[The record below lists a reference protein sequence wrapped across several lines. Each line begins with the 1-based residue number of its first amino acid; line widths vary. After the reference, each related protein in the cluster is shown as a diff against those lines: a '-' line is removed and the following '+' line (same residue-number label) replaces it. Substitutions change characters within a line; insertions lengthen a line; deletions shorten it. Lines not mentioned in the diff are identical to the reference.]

1 MSVTGSDSLAAIR
14 AQFATGLDGRVEA
27 LRSAL
32 SRLERAFRVEDVDAL
47 SHVAHSLVGTAASF
61 GAEALA
67 HAARELEN
75 LALGFSTTKNCGAQE
90 RAAATI
96 ALARIEEAAR
106 KYQWETASTEMG
118 SLAARM
124 AVVGELTSLI
134 NASFDLQEI
143 FRSAILKVRRVL
155 DFRRASVV
163 LTDEALQHYYL
174 HTVYDSLRGGFLTKQ
189 AVFSIEQGLTGQAI
203 RTGLPIRVDSLPG
216 TEGILSQAGRRVSA
230 MIIPL
235 RVGGQVIGA
244 LNFGH
249 EKSGRYTA
257 EDLEWAVVISRQ
269 IESAL
274 YYSKLLSTIAKQRED
289 LAREHAAVQR
299 QEHQLEALIDAS
311 DAAIMLVGPD
321 RTIVYAN
328 ALMARLTGIPREAV
342 VGATLDRIHQL
353 LGGSFADRAALTPQ
367 EKAITSD
374 EPLNDQVELAFPS
387 RAVCKRA
394 VAPVRDQDDSLIGH
408 IVLYRDVTR
417 EVEADRMKSE
427 FVSVVS
433 HELRTPMTSMKTALS
448 LLLAGAAGP
457 LEARARELLE
467 TSVRNIDRLIRLVG
481 DLLDL
486 SRIKAGRMELHSE
499 PVSLEQAVEFGV
511 ETVRAFAADQA
522 VKIESRPPPEP
533 VWVLGTQDRLVQV
546 IVNLLSNAI
555 KFSSQGTRVTI
566 RWWREDNWVIAEVAD
581 QGPGIPTDKLR
592 AIFEP
597 FLQLDTSS
605 ARAYGGAGLGLTISQ
620 DIVQALG
627 GELWAESEIG
637 KGSRFFVRLTVTTE
651 AALRSP

>member
-1 MSVTGSDSLAAIR
+1 MTGSDSLAAIR
-14 AQFATGLDGRVEA
+14 AQFAAGLDGRVEA
-27 LRSAL
+27 MRSAL
-32 SRLERAFRVEDVDAL
+32 SGLEHAFRVEGADAL
-47 SHVAHSLVGTAASF
+47 SHAAHSLVGTAASF
-61 GAEALA
+61 GAEALSD
-67 HAARELEN
+67 AARELEN
-75 LALGFSTTKNCGAQE
+75 LAFGFSAKKSYGAE
-90 RAAATI
+90 DRAAATT

-106 KYQWETASTEMG
+106 KYQSATPSTEMG

-134 NASFDLQEI
+134 NATFDLQEI

-189 AVFSIEQGLTGQAI
+189 AVFSIEQGLTGEAI
-203 RTGLPIRVDSLPG
+203 RTGRPIRVDSLPG
-216 TEGILSQAGRRVSA
+216 TEGILLQAGRRVSA
-230 MIIPL
+230 MIVPL
-235 RVGGQVIGA
+235 RVDGQVIGA

-257 EDLEWAVVISRQ
+257 EDLEWAVVLSRQ
-269 IESAL
+269 IETAL
-274 YYSKLLSTIAKQRED
+274 YYSKLLSTIAKQRKD
-289 LAREHAAVQR
+289 LAHEHAAVQR

-311 DAAIMLVGPD
+311 DAAIMLVGRD

-328 ALMARLTGIPREAV
+328 AMMARFAGIPREAV

-353 LGGSFADRAALTPQ
+353 LGGSFADRGALAPQ
-367 EKAITSD
+367 EKAITLD
-374 EPLNDQVELAFPS
+374 EPLNDQVEIAFPS
-387 RAVCKRA
+387 RAVCKRV
-394 VAPVRDQDDSLIGH
+394 VAPVRDRDDSLIGH

-457 LEARARELLE
+457 LEARARDMLE

-486 SRIKAGRMELHSE
+486 SRIKAGRMQLHPE
-499 PVSLEQAVEFGV
+499 PVLLEQAVEFGV
-511 ETVRAFAADQA
+511 ETVRAFAADQV
-522 VKIESRPPPEP
+522 VKIELRPPPEP

-566 RWWREDNWVIAEVAD
+566 RWWREDDCVIAEVAD
-581 QGPGIPTDKLR
+581 QGPGIPADKLR

-597 FLQLDTSS
+597 FLQLDSAS

-627 GELWAESEIG
+627 GQLWAESEVG
-637 KGSRFFVRLTVTTE
+637 KGSRFFVRLAVTTE
-651 AALRSP
+651 AVAPRP

>member
-1 MSVTGSDSLAAIR
+1 MTGSESLAAIR
-14 AQFATGLDGRVEA
+14 AQFAAGLDGRVEA
-27 LRSAL
+27 MRSSLSRLDHAFHLEDADAL
-32 SRLERAFRVEDVDAL
+32 SRA
-47 SHVAHSLVGTAASF
+47 AHSLVGTAASF

-67 HAARELEN
+67 DAARELEN
-75 LALGFSTTKNCGAQE
+75 LALGFSAKKKCGVKE
-90 RAAATI
+90 RAAATA

-106 KYQWETASTEMG
+106 KYQSATRSAEMG

-124 AVVGELTSLI
+124 TVVGELTLLI

-143 FRSAILKVRRVL
+143 FRSAILKVRPVL

-163 LTDEALQHYYL
+163 LTDEASQHYYL
-174 HTVYDSLRGGFLTKQ
+174 HTVYDSLRGGFLAKQ
-189 AVFSIEQGLTGQAI
+189 AVFSIEQGLTGEAI
-203 RTGLPIRVDSLPG
+203 RTGRPIRVDSLPG

-230 MIIPL
+230 MIVPL
-235 RVGGQVIGA
+235 RVDGQVIGA

-257 EDLEWAVVISRQ
+257 EDLEWAVVLGRQ
-269 IESAL
+269 IETAL

-311 DAAIMLVGPD
+311 DAAVMLVGRD

-328 ALMARLTGIPREAV
+328 AMMARLAGIPRDTV

-353 LGGSFADRAALTPQ
+353 LGGSFADRAALAPQ
-367 EKAITSD
+367 ENAITSD
-374 EPLNDQVELAFPS
+374 EPLNDRVEIAFPS
-387 RAVCKRA
+387 RAVCKRV
-394 VAPVRDQDDSLIGH
+394 VAPVRDRDDSPIGH

-427 FVSVVS
+427 FVSIAS

-457 LEARARELLE
+457 LAARARELLE

-486 SRIKAGRMELHSE
+486 SRIEAGRMELHPE
-499 PVSLEQAVEFGV
+499 PVLLEQAVEFGV
-511 ETVRAFAADQA
+511 ETVRAFAADRA
-522 VKIESRPPPEP
+522 VKIELRPPPEP

-555 KFSSQGTRVTI
+555 KFSSEGTRVTI
-566 RWWREDNWVIAEVAD
+566 RWWRDKEWVIAEVAD
-581 QGPGIPTDKLR
+581 QGPGIPVDKLR

-597 FLQLDTSS
+597 FLQLDSSS
-605 ARAYGGAGLGLTISQ
+605 ARAYGGAGLGLTISK

-637 KGSRFFVRLTVTTE
+637 KGSRFFFRLAVTSET
-651 AALRSP
+651 AVPSP